1 MNLGDIS
8 LQQLMDALAKGG
20 PSMAPARLK
29 EPGLLLPAP
38 APALPQKYQD
48 MSSKD
53 CRERLR
59 ELQDEIVKD
68 VSKGRF
74 SDAESREWQAIP
86 EKHRALLLLMSGF
99 QADDYEQLGIAATRA
114 WQEFTP
120 PERQAIK
127 AELRELHSA
136 IQRVTSLRS
145 KT

>member
-20 PSMAPARLK
+20 PSMAPARMNV
-29 EPGLLLPAP
+29 PGLPLPVPAP
-38 APALPQKYQD
+38 SLPEKYRNLPPE
-48 MSSKD
+48 K
-53 CRERLR
+53 CRQRLR
-59 ELQDEIVKD
+59 ELQDEMVK
-68 VSKGRF
+68 VISKGRF
-74 SDAESREWQAIP
+74 SDTESREWKAIP

-120 PERQAIK
+120 PERQAVK
-127 AELRELHSA
+127 AELRDLHASVMCVSA
-136 IQRVTSLRS
+136 LRT